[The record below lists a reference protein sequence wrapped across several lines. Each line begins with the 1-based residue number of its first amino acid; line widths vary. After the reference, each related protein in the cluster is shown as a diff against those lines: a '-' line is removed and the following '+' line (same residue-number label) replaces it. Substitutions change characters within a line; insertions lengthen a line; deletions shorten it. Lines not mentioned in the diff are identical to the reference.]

1 MTPTAGPGGNVA
13 AGPNV
18 AAGLQ
23 AGLKNVAAGLQ
34 AGLKNVAAGLQA
46 GYLPKPV
53 GSEDAVHDACGVC
66 GIFAPGEDVAR
77 PTYFALYALQH
88 RGQESAGIAVSDGT
102 DLRVHKEMGLLS
114 QIFTEN
120 ILAELPGY
128 LSVGHTRYST
138 TGSSVVYNA
147 QPLLTTS
154 TLGAFAL
161 AHNGNLVNTAA
172 LREQLEFQDSQS
184 ADSDSDVMA
193 KLIAAIDGG
202 SMEDRIAEVM
212 QRCIGAFSIVL
223 ATERQLFGFRDP
235 WGVRPLCFGRYGEG
249 WMLASESCALQTVG
263 AEFVRE
269 VEPGEIIIIDERG
282 LRSRQVPTRYK
293 PANCIFEYIY
303 FSRPD
308 TRYAGQELYLAR
320 YRMGRAIAREHPVAA
335 DVVIGV
341 PDSATAAAIGY
352 ADESGLPYIEG
363 LMKNRYIGRTFISPD
378 QNLRSQG
385 VRLKFNPLVA
395 NLKGRRIVLV
405 DDSIVR
411 GTTTRQLVAML
422 RRAGAAE
429 VHVRLT
435 CPPMRHPCFLGVDTA
450 TYEQLIAAN
459 MSVPE
464 ICRAINADS
473 LGYLSEE
480 GLVEATGRPR
490 SDFCMGCF
498 TGRYPQGI
506 HEQLA
511 GKVREPEKSAV

>member
-1 MTPTAGPGGNVA
+1 MAHELREPSP
-13 AGPNV
+13 PY
-18 AAGLQ
+18 Q
-23 AGLKNVAAGLQ
+23 
-34 AGLKNVAAGLQA
+34 
-46 GYLPKPV
+46 PKPA
-53 GSEDAVHDACGVC
+53 GSEDAIHDACGVC

-77 PTYFALYALQH
+77 ATYFALYALQH
-88 RGQESAGIAVSDGT
+88 RGQESAGIAVSDGNE
-102 DLRVHKEMGLLS
+102 LRVHKQMGLLS
-114 QIFTEN
+114 QIFTEE

-147 QPLLTTS
+147 QPLLATS

-161 AHNGNLVNTAA
+161 AHNGNLVNTEA
-172 LREQLEFQDSQS
+172 LRREFAPSGVEA
-184 ADSDSDVMA
+184 ADSDSDVIA
-193 KLIAAIDGG
+193 KLIASLDHGD
-202 SMEDRIAEVM
+202 MEERIADVM
-212 QRCIGAFSIVL
+212 RRCIGAFSIVL

-235 WGVRPLCFGRYGEG
+235 WGVRPLCVGRYGDG
-249 WMLASESCALQTVG
+249 WMLASESCALNTVG
-263 AEFVRE
+263 AEFIRE
-269 VEPGEIIIIDERG
+269 VQPGEIIVIDDRG
-282 LRSRQVPTRYK
+282 MRSRVVSTGHK

-308 TRYAGQELYLAR
+308 TNYAGQELYLAR
-320 YRMGRAIAREHPVAA
+320 YRMGRAIAREKPADA

-378 QNLRSQG
+378 QSMRSQG
-385 VRLKFNPLVA
+385 VKLKFNPLVA
-395 NLKGRRIVLV
+395 NLKGKRVVLV

-422 RRAGAAE
+422 RRSGAAE

-450 TYEQLIAAN
+450 TYDQLIAAN
-459 MSVPE
+459 LSVPE
-464 ICRAINADS
+464 IRAAINADS

-480 GLVEATGRPR
+480 GLVAATSRPR

-498 TGRYPQGI
+498 TGRYPEGI
-506 HEQLA
+506 HEQLT
-511 GKVREPEKSAV
+511 GKVREPETVPH

>member
-1 MTPTAGPGGNVA
+1 MSAQGRARPPV
-13 AGPNV
+13 
-18 AAGLQ
+18 
-23 AGLKNVAAGLQ
+23 
-34 AGLKNVAAGLQA
+34 
-46 GYLPKPV
+46 YSPKPA
-53 GSEDAVHDACGVC
+53 GSEDAVYDACGVC
-66 GIFAPGEDVAR
+66 GIYAPGENVAR

-88 RGQESAGIAVSDGT
+88 RGQESAGIAVSDGA
-102 DLRVHKEMGLLS
+102 DLRCHKQMGLLS
-114 QIFTEN
+114 QIFTEQ
-120 ILAELPGY
+120 ILADLPGY

-147 QPLLTTS
+147 QPLLAES
-154 TLGAFAL
+154 SLGTFAL
-161 AHNGNLVNTAA
+161 AHNGNLVNTEA
-172 LREQLEFQDSQS
+172 LRAFLPGEVAGRAE
-184 ADSDSDVMA
+184 SDSDVMA
-193 KLIAAIDGG
+193 QLLAGLDHGN
-202 SMEDRIAEVM
+202 MEQRIAEIM

-235 WGVRPLCFGRYGEG
+235 WGVRPLCVGRYGEG
-249 WMLASESCALQTVG
+249 WMLASESCALNTVG

-269 VEPGEIIIIDERG
+269 VSPGEIIIIDEHG
-282 LRSRQVPTRYK
+282 MRSRRIETGRQ
-293 PANCIFEYIY
+293 PAHCIFEYIY

-308 TRYAGQELYLAR
+308 TVYAGQELYLAR
-320 YRMGRAIAREHPVAA
+320 YRMGRAIAREQPVEA

-378 QNLRSQG
+378 QSLRAQG
-385 VRLKFNPLVA
+385 VKLKFNPLVA
-395 NLKGRRIVLV
+395 NLRGKRVVLV

-422 RRAGAAE
+422 RKAGARE

-459 MSVPE
+459 FSVPE
-464 ICRAINADS
+464 ICKAIDADS

-480 GLVEATGRPR
+480 GLVAATGRPR
-490 SDFCMGCF
+490 GEFCMGCF
-498 TGRYPQGI
+498 TGRYPEGI

-511 GKVREPEKSAV
+511 GKVREPQAITS

>member
-1 MTPTAGPGGNVA
+1 MATRLSLPVA
-13 AGPNV
+13 PRV
-18 AAGLQ
+18 D
-23 AGLKNVAAGLQ
+23 LKVGC
-34 AGLKNVAAGLQA
+34 
-46 GYLPKPV
+46 YMPKPS

-88 RGQESAGIAVSDGT
+88 RGQESAGIAVSDGS
-102 DLRVHKEMGLLS
+102 DLRVHKQMGLLS
-114 QIFTEN
+114 QIFTEE
-120 ILAELPGY
+120 ILTRLPGY

-161 AHNGNLVNTAA
+161 AHNGNLVNTEA
-172 LREQLEFQDSQS
+172 LRSQLTPED
-184 ADSDSDVMA
+184 ARTAESDSDVMA
-193 KLIAAIDGG
+193 KLIAQLDHG
-202 SMEDRIAEVM
+202 SMEDRIADVM

-235 WGVRPLCFGRYGEG
+235 WGVRPLCFGRYGDG
-249 WMLASESCALQTVG
+249 WMLASESCALHTVG
-263 AEFVRE
+263 AEFIRE

-282 LRSRQVPTRYK
+282 LQSRKVPTQYK

-308 TRYAGQELYLAR
+308 TLYAGQELYLAR
-320 YRMGRAIAREHPVAA
+320 YRMGRAIAREHPVEA

-352 ADESGLPYIEG
+352 SDESGLPYIEG

-385 VRLKFNPLVA
+385 VKLKFNPLVA
-395 NLKGRRIVLV
+395 NLRGKRIVLV

-459 MSVPE
+459 LSVPE
-464 ICRAINADS
+464 ICKTINADS
-473 LGYLSEE
+473 LGYLSED

-506 HEQLA
+506 HEELT
-511 GKVREPEKSAV
+511 GKVREPAKSAV

>member
-1 MTPTAGPGGNVA
+1 MAQADPVLTAPYV
-13 AGPNV
+13 
-18 AAGLQ
+18 
-23 AGLKNVAAGLQ
+23 
-34 AGLKNVAAGLQA
+34 
-46 GYLPKPV
+46 PKPS
-53 GSEDAVHDACGVC
+53 GSEDSIHDACGVC
-66 GIFAPGEDVAR
+66 GIYAPGESVVR

-88 RGQESAGIAVSDGT
+88 RGQESAGIAVSDGA
-102 DLRVHKEMGLLS
+102 DLRVHKQMGLLS
-114 QIFTEN
+114 QIFTEE

-147 QPLLTTS
+147 QPLLATS
-154 TLGAFAL
+154 ALGAFAL
-161 AHNGNLVNTAA
+161 AHNGNLVNTEA
-172 LREQLEFQDSQS
+172 LRAQLDPE
-184 ADSDSDVMA
+184 AARTAESDSDVMA
-193 KLIAAIDGG
+193 KMIAALDHGN
-202 SMEDRIAEVM
+202 MEERIAEVM

-235 WGVRPLCFGRYGEG
+235 WGVRPLCVGRYGDG

-263 AEFVRE
+263 AEFIRE
-269 VEPGEIIIIDERG
+269 VEPGEIIIIDELG
-282 LRSRQVPTRYK
+282 MHSHKVPTTHK
-293 PANCIFEYIY
+293 PAACIFEYIY

-308 TRYAGQELYLAR
+308 TTYAGQELYLAR
-320 YRMGRAIAREHPVAA
+320 YRMGRAIARECPVQA

-341 PDSATAAAIGY
+341 PDSATAAAIGF

-378 QNLRSQG
+378 QSLRSQG
-385 VRLKFNPLVA
+385 VKLKFNPLVA
-395 NLKGRRIVLV
+395 NLRGKRVVLV

-422 RRAGAAE
+422 RRAGATE

-464 ICRAINADS
+464 IQRAINADS
-473 LGYLSEE
+473 LGYLSED

-498 TGRYPQGI
+498 TGHYPEGI
-506 HEQLA
+506 HELLA
-511 GKVREPEKSAV
+511 GKVREPETVAR

>member
-1 MTPTAGPGGNVA
+1 MMRSDRTLPQPY
-13 AGPNV
+13 
-18 AAGLQ
+18 Q
-23 AGLKNVAAGLQ
+23 
-34 AGLKNVAAGLQA
+34 
-46 GYLPKPV
+46 PKPA

-88 RGQESAGIAVSDGT
+88 RGQESAGIAVSDGNE
-102 DLRVHKEMGLLS
+102 LRVHKQMGLLS
-114 QIFTEN
+114 QIFTEE
-120 ILAELPGY
+120 ILSTLPGY

-147 QPLLTTS
+147 QPLLATS
-154 TLGAFAL
+154 ELGAFAL
-161 AHNGNLVNTAA
+161 AHNGNLVNTDA
-172 LREQLEFQDSQS
+172 LRRQLAATAADA
-184 ADSDSDVMA
+184 ADSDSDVIA
-193 KLIAAIDGG
+193 KLIAAFDHGN
-202 SMEDRIAEVM
+202 MEERIVEVM
-212 QRCIGAFSIVL
+212 RRCIGAFSIVL

-235 WGVRPLCFGRYGEG
+235 WGVRPLCVGRYGDG
-249 WMLASESCALQTVG
+249 WMLASESCALSTVG
-263 AEFVRE
+263 AEFIRE
-269 VEPGEIIIIDERG
+269 VQPGEIVIIDDRG
-282 LRSRQVPTRYK
+282 MRSRMVPTVHK

-308 TRYAGQELYLAR
+308 TSYAGQELYLAR
-320 YRMGRAIAREHPVAA
+320 YRMGRAIAREQPVDA

-378 QNLRSQG
+378 QSMRSQG
-385 VRLKFNPLVA
+385 VKLKFNPLVA
-395 NLKGRRIVLV
+395 NLKGKRVVLV

-422 RRAGAAE
+422 RRAGASE

-450 TYEQLIAAN
+450 TYDQLIAAN
-459 MSVPE
+459 LSVPE
-464 ICRAINADS
+464 IRAAINADS

-480 GLVEATGRPR
+480 GLVGATSRPR

-498 TGRYPQGI
+498 TGRYPAGI
-506 HEQLA
+506 HEELT
-511 GKVREPEKSAV
+511 GKVREPQPVV

>member
-1 MTPTAGPGGNVA
+1 MIPGMPETP
-13 AGPNV
+13 
-18 AAGLQ
+18 
-23 AGLKNVAAGLQ
+23 
-34 AGLKNVAAGLQA
+34 
-46 GYLPKPV
+46 YLPKPT

-102 DLRVHKEMGLLS
+102 DLRVHKQMGLLS
-114 QIFTEN
+114 QIFTEE
-120 ILAELPGY
+120 ILATLPGY

-147 QPLLTTS
+147 QPLLATS
-154 TLGAFAL
+154 SLGAFAL
-161 AHNGNLVNTAA
+161 AHNGNLVNTEA
-172 LREQLEFQDSQS
+172 LRRQLPPGDAET
-184 ADSDSDVMA
+184 AESDSDVIA
-193 KLIAAIDGG
+193 KLIAMLDHGD
-202 SMEDRIAEVM
+202 MEERIADVM
-212 QRCIGAFSIVL
+212 RRCIGAFSIVL

-235 WGVRPLCFGRYGEG
+235 WGVRPLCVGRYGEG
-249 WMLASESCALQTVG
+249 WMLASESCALNTVG
-263 AEFVRE
+263 AEFLRE

-282 LRSRQVPTRYK
+282 MRSRMVPTGHK

-308 TRYAGQELYLAR
+308 TKYAGQELYLAR
-320 YRMGRAIAREHPVAA
+320 YRMGRAIAREQPVEA

-378 QNLRSQG
+378 QSMRSQG
-385 VRLKFNPLVA
+385 VKLKFNPLVA
-395 NLKGRRIVLV
+395 NLKGKRVVLV

-422 RRAGAAE
+422 RRSGASE

-459 MSVPE
+459 LSVPE
-464 ICRAINADS
+464 IRKAIDADS

-480 GLVEATGRPR
+480 GLVESTGRPR

-498 TGRYPQGI
+498 TGRYPEGI
-506 HEQLA
+506 HEELT
-511 GKVREPEKSAV
+511 GKVREPATAPH

>member
-1 MTPTAGPGGNVA
+1 MSAQGRARPPV
-13 AGPNV
+13 
-18 AAGLQ
+18 
-23 AGLKNVAAGLQ
+23 
-34 AGLKNVAAGLQA
+34 
-46 GYLPKPV
+46 YSPKPA

-66 GIFAPGEDVAR
+66 GIYAPGENVAR

-88 RGQESAGIAVSDGT
+88 RGQESAGIAVSDGS
-102 DLRVHKEMGLLS
+102 DLRCHKQMGLLS
-114 QIFTEN
+114 QIFTEQ
-120 ILAELPGY
+120 ILADLPGY

-147 QPLLTTS
+147 QPLLAES
-154 TLGAFAL
+154 SLGTFAL
-161 AHNGNLVNTAA
+161 AHNGNLVNTEA
-172 LREQLEFQDSQS
+172 LRALLPGEVARRTE
-184 ADSDSDVMA
+184 SDSDVMA
-193 KLIAAIDGG
+193 QLLAGLDHGN
-202 SMEDRIAEVM
+202 MEERIAEIM

-235 WGVRPLCFGRYGEG
+235 WGVRPLCVGRYGEG
-249 WMLASESCALQTVG
+249 WMLASESCALNTVG

-269 VEPGEIIIIDERG
+269 VAPGEIIVIDEHG
-282 LRSRQVPTRYK
+282 MRSRRIETGRR
-293 PANCIFEYIY
+293 PAHCIFEYIY

-308 TRYAGQELYLAR
+308 TVYAGQELYLAR
-320 YRMGRAIAREHPVAA
+320 YRMGRAIAREQPVEA

-378 QNLRSQG
+378 QSLRAQG
-385 VRLKFNPLVA
+385 VKLKFNPLVA
-395 NLKGRRIVLV
+395 NLRGKRVVLV

-422 RRAGAAE
+422 RKAGARE

-459 MSVPE
+459 FSVPD
-464 ICRAINADS
+464 ICKAIDADS

-480 GLVEATGRPR
+480 GLVAATGRPR
-490 SDFCMGCF
+490 GEFCMGCF
-498 TGRYPQGI
+498 TGRYPEGI
-506 HEQLA
+506 HEQLT
-511 GKVREPEKSAV
+511 GKVREPQAVTS